1 LIDGRNILRPET
13 VESLMLAYRVT
24 GDEQYR
30 EWGWQIFESFNKH
43 CRVSTGGYAGIE
55 DVQKVP
61 AKQVDR
67 METFWLGETL
77 SKFQCPLAPSEGV
90 SIGWGLWLTLR
101 IPVFAI

>member
-1 LIDGRNILRPET
+1 
-13 VESLMLAYRVT
+13 MLAYRVT

-30 EWGWQIFESFNKH
+30 EWGWQIFEAFNKH

-77 SKFQCPLAPSEGV
+77 SKSAPGFWSCFAPCLPRSLANPG
-90 SIGWGLWLTLR
+90 
-101 IPVFAI
+101 F